1 MIQFAKPWTF
11 RRGSESKLCNGKP
24 LVRTPKENAQLIDLK
39 WTEEEQAWLKTIVD
53 RYTSRCASRAW
64 RVHRGLLA
72 SFALLLGDTED
83 RNDVSRQWHHEWPLE
98 TWVESLIF
106 QWLRETFLPMLV
118 NEPAESPKSDKDDAS
133 RETLLPEERYE
144 NAPPSALPPQKAVLF
159 CPLPG

>member
-1 MIQFAKPWTF
+1 
-11 RRGSESKLCNGKP
+11 
-24 LVRTPKENAQLIDLK
+24 V
-39 WTEEEQAWLKTIVD
+39 
-53 RYTSRCASRAW
+53 
-64 RVHRGLLA
+64 
-72 SFALLLGDTED
+72 LGDTED
-83 RNDVSRQWHHEWPLE
+83 RNDVSRQWHDEWPLE

-144 NAPPSALPPQKAVLF
+144 NAPPSAPPPQKAVLF